1 MAALEQQ
8 PLLTDGHR
16 RDGRAFE
23 EFRNVCE
30 SAPHA
35 MGRPLAACRLPAAAD
50 RLPPPAYPCCRM
62 QS

>member
-1 MAALEQQ
+1 MAGLEQQ

-30 SAPHA
+30 
-35 MGRPLAACRLPAAAD
+35 
-50 RLPPPAYPCCRM
+50 
-62 QS
+62 